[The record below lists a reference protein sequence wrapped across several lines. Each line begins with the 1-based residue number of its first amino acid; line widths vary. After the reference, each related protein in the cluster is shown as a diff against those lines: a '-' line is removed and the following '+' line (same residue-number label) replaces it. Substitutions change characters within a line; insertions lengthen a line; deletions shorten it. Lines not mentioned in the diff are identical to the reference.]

1 MPRVARIV
9 IPGIPHHVTQRGTNR
24 QTVFL
29 SQADRKVY
37 LELLREN
44 CRQTGVSILGYCL
57 MPNHIH
63 LVAVPQEE
71 LALAVVLRR
80 THGRYAQYFNARKQ
94 RCGHLWQNRFYS
106 CPLERAH
113 LWNALRYVERNP
125 VRARLSEKP
134 EEFEWSSAAAHLTGK
149 DSSRMLDMDFWREL
163 GGEAFW
169 LDLLGQDE
177 GEAFRMDLRRAT
189 YAGKALGSKEF
200 RAELNQQV
208 ACRVEYDQP
217 MAVA

>member
-44 CRQTGVSILGYCL
+44 CGQTGVRVLSYCL

-71 LALAVVLRR
+71 HGLAVVLRR

-113 LWNALRYVERNP
+113 LWNALSYVERNP
-125 VRARLSEKP
+125 VRARMTVRP

-149 DSSRMLDMDFWREL
+149 DRSRMLGMDFWREV
-163 GGEAFW
+163 GGEVFW
-169 LDLLGQDE
+169 ADLLGQDE
-177 GEAFRMDLRRAT
+177 GERFRTDFRRAT

-200 RAELNQQV
+200 GGELRRQSV
-208 ACRVEYDQP
+208 SGVEYDHG